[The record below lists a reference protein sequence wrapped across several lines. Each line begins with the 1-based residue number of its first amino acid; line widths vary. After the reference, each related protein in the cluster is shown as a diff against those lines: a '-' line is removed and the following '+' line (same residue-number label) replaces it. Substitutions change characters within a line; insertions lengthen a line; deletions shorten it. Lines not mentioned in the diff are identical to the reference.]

1 MRKSSWIAGLLGLL
15 AISGAAAQDRP
26 VLGRNGGAPV
36 RAEAPVT
43 AESLAGSWG
52 ENGNCNAAADYSA
65 DGNYTSA
72 NAAGRWSLNGD
83 QLTLESDAGSSEFSV
98 LMMNPNTIRFT
109 APDGAVKYR
118 TRC

>member
-1 MRKSSWIAGLLGLL
+1 LL
-15 AISGAAAQDRP
+15 ASGAAAQERP
-26 VLGRNGGAPV
+26 VLGRNGGAPM

-43 AESLAGSWG
+43 EESLAGSWG
-52 ENGNCNAAADYSA
+52 ENGNCSAAVDYSA

-72 NAAGRWSLNGD
+72 TGSGTWSLSGD
-83 QLTLESDAGSSEFSV
+83 QLTLQSEAGSNEFSV

-109 APDGAVKYR
+109 DASGAVKYQ